1 MDIPE
6 SSGISRGLSRWRL
19 PLRAGR
25 NNNIC
30 NGDGRGMMKHDDYP
44 ALFLD
49 ADNASNMYQRTFL
62 RLIRGEYVALFFAAI
77 FSMSFMNDI
86 IYYVLYAGVFVVGLV
101 ILIARAHSKP
111 EQWWYRCRALA
122 ESVKT
127 LTWRYMMH
135 AAPFEGEDAQARM
148 QFRDQLNAI
157 FRENIETAKR
167 ITDDWSGN
175 DQITRAMDAV
185 RVKTREDRMAYYI
198 KHRVEDQ
205 RSWYRR
211 KSKANRNASR
221 MWVWVSGACYVIAGS
236 MALSRIALP
245 SWQYWP
251 IEPLIVVAASIVGW
265 MQIKKFNELSA
276 AYTVTAHEIGL
287 IKALTDDMKSDGQ
300 FSEFVNDAEK
310 AFSREHTLWL
320 ARQSD

>member
-1 MDIPE
+1 M
-6 SSGISRGLSRWRL
+6 
-19 PLRAGR
+19 
-25 NNNIC
+25 N
-30 NGDGRGMMKHDDYP
+30 HDDYP

-49 ADNASNMYQRTFL
+49 ADNAPNKYQRRFL
-62 RLIRGEYVALFFAAI
+62 SLIQGEYVTLFLAAV
-77 FSMSFMNDI
+77 FSMSFLNDV
-86 IYYVLYAGVFVVGLV
+86 IYYLFYACVFVVGLIV
-101 ILIARAHSKP
+101 LIARALSKP

-135 AAPFEGEDAQARM
+135 ATPFEGDDAFAKQE
-148 QFRDQLNAI
+148 FRKHLHEI
-157 FRENIETAKR
+157 FRENKETAKQ

-175 DQITRAMDAV
+175 DQITKAMEDV
-185 RVKTREDRMAYYI
+185 RDQSRDERMAYYLA
-198 KHRVEDQ
+198 HRVEDQ
-205 RSWYRR
+205 RDWYRK
-211 KSKANRNASR
+211 KSKANRAAAR
-221 MWVWVSGACYVIAGS
+221 KWVWTSGACYVIAGS
-236 MALSRIALP
+236 MVLTRIAFP
-245 SWQYWP
+245 NWPYWP

-265 MQIKKFNELSA
+265 MQIKKFNELTA

-287 IKALTDDMKSDGQ
+287 IRPSADGVTSDDE

>member
-1 MDIPE
+1 
-6 SSGISRGLSRWRL
+6 
-19 PLRAGR
+19 
-25 NNNIC
+25 
-30 NGDGRGMMKHDDYP
+30 MKHYDYP

-49 ADNASNMYQRTFL
+49 ADNASNIYQKKFL
-62 RLIRGEYVALFFAAI
+62 CLIRGEYLTLLLAAI
-77 FSMSFMNDI
+77 FSMSFLNGVV
-86 IYYVLYAGVFVVGLV
+86 YYLLYSCSFVVGLV
-101 ILIARAHSKP
+101 ILIARAQSKP

-135 AAPFEGEDAQARM
+135 AAPFGGNDAQAKT
-148 QFRDQLNAI
+148 QFRDQLHTI
-157 FRENIETAKR
+157 FRENMETAKQ

-175 DQITRAMDAV
+175 DQITQSMEDVRAQ
-185 RVKTREDRMAYYI
+185 RREDRMVYYL
-198 KHRVEDQ
+198 KHRVEEQ
-205 RSWYRR
+205 RNWYKR
-211 KSKANRNASR
+211 KSKSNRTAAR
-221 MWVWVSGACYVIAGS
+221 RWVWASGFCYVIAGS

-245 SWQYWP
+245 NWPYWP

-265 MQIKKFNELSA
+265 MQIKKYNELSA

-287 IKALTDDMKSDGQ
+287 IQSTTDGVTNDDQ

-310 AFSREHTLWL
+310 AFSREHTLWI